1 MTPTLLSLDNKS
13 LYVVT
18 IFEVLENELGL
29 AGFSTKQNNTDQG

>member
-29 AGFSTKQNNTDQG
+29 AGVSTKQNNTDQR